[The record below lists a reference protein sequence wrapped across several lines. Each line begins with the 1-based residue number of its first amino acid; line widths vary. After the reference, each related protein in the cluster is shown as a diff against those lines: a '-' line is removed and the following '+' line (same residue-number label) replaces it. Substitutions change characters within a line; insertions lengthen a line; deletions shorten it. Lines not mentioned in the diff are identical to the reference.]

1 MSRKTIFAILG
12 AIGAA
17 LGFFA
22 KDFGLSIDPAAVM
35 GAVVIALVYIF
46 GEAKNDA
53 SRIVAQSHKFKD
65 PKFWIA
71 FVAYIVAYVNEAF
84 GLKLPTEMIVTIV
97 TVLLG
102 LLFKKDNG

>member
-12 AIGAA
+12 AIGAV

-22 KDFGLSIDPAAVM
+22 KDFGLSIDPVAVL
-35 GAVVIALVYIF
+35 GAVAIALVYIF

-53 SRIVAQSHKFKD
+53 SRIMAQSHKFKD

-84 GLKLPTEMIVTIV
+84 GLNLPVEIIV
-97 TVLLG
+97 TVVTIILG
-102 LLFKKDNG
+102 FLFKKDNG